1 MHKKVA
7 PRKGCVDTIYSDI
20 NRGFYDIPR
29 KPFSPPLFTKTK
41 LLLGVLFFS
50 QTLQNPFGKVLR
62 KRGTL
67 FGTPVFS
74 PIFLSFLRQTRC
86 LSKVNGGKRGIPP
99 NLFPVPQ
106 IVRMPIR
113 THDVLSYS
121 CYSSSLFLSSSNI
134 ACMVGLSL
142 VSFLMLMSSTLLL
155 AIRSWL
161 SDPCSSLLT
170 FCR

>member
-1 MHKKVA
+1 M
-7 PRKGCVDTIYSDI
+7 GCVDIIYSDI

-29 KPFSPPLFTKTK
+29 KPFSPPSSQK
-41 LLLGVLFFS
+41 LSFFWGFFFS
-50 QTLQNPFGKVLR
+50 QTLQDPFGKVLR

-67 FGTPVFS
+67 FRTPVFS

-86 LSKVNGGKRGIPP
+86 LSKVNGGKRDIPP

-161 SDPCSSLLT
+161 SDPCSSRLT

>member
-1 MHKKVA
+1 MHKKSHPLWGA
-7 PRKGCVDTIYSDI
+7 W
-20 NRGFYDIPR
+20 IPYIAILTVVSR
-29 KPFSPPLFTKTK
+29 SIRE
-41 LLLGVLFFS
+41 GS
-50 QTLQNPFGKVLR
+50 E

-74 PIFLSFLRQTRC
+74 PIFLSFLRQTRS

-121 CYSSSLFLSSSNI
+121 CYSSSLFLISSNI

-161 SDPCSSLLT
+161 SDPCSSRLT